1 MLKYAR
7 EKISLLRSDSLRLSI
22 LNADLIAQ
30 LHQSR
35 ETAAYYQTR
44 WETVESLFIV
54 RQRKHKLKIIPKGR
68 VKKIFIDIGKV
79 AAGYILGQF

>member
-1 MLKYAR
+1 VLKYAR
-7 EKISLLRSDSLRLSI
+7 EKIALLRSDSTRLSR

-44 WETVESLFIV
+44 WETVENLFIV
-54 RQRKHKLKIIPKGR
+54 RQRKNKIKIIPKGR
-68 VKKIFIDIGKV
+68 VKTFIFDISKV
-79 AAGYILGQF
+79 AAGYLIGQF